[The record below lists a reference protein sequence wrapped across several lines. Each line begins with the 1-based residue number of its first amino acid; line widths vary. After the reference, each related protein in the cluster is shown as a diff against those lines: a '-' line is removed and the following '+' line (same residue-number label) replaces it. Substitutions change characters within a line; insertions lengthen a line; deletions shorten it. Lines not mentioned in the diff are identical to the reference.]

1 VGSRKPRVIRAP
13 PRTSPPLPAR
23 RPEPSSSVGRPDA
36 PARSASRVCR
46 RASPGRAQLRSPRA
60 GSRCGPATVFRMRPP
75 SPALVLRTSRA
86 FLVESP
92 ELGPQPARVLLMCF
106 VRVATRTSR
115 LRHSDF
121 SSRDSADGTCTDGRS
136 SRHDTSLRTR
146 ASRWS
151 VSRLTSFDC
160 ASSALP
166 SSGSFACPARRSR
179 CRQPLHLFLGRVH
192 STVRCRDLIAPR
204 PAHGP
209 GSPRRA
215 RRRPR
220 GTPRR
225 QLPRAIPSAR
235 R

>member
-1 VGSRKPRVIRAP
+1 MLQRDLLHAFVGEPHLVVHSFDHRELALDVGRQLCSECDR
-13 PRTSPPLPAR
+13 R
-23 RPEPSSSVGRPDA
+23 RPHSCCERRGRSS
-36 PARSASRVCR
+36 C
-46 RASPGRAQLRSPRA
+46 
-60 GSRCGPATVFRMRPP
+60 
-75 SPALVLRTSRA
+75 
-86 FLVESP
+86 ESP